1 MPRRVA
7 VHVSKLCLLI
17 FLATI
22 TYNEYLCYWVHYRSW
37 PRVPPSTDET
47 VSVLL
52 VADPQILGEDHE
64 PSGVLGSLRRWDG
77 DRYLHKSYRFA
88 QKHSDLSILSVSFSR
103 WALSGYSVDVVV
115 FLGDLADEASEADGD
130 QLERYALFNGR

>member
-88 QKHSDLSILSVSFSR
+88 QKHSDLSIL
-103 WALSGYSVDVVV
+103 
-115 FLGDLADEASEADGD
+115 
-130 QLERYALFNGR
+130 

>member
-88 QKHSDLSILSVSFSR
+88 QKHSDLMSV
-103 WALSGYSVDVVV
+103 
-115 FLGDLADEASEADGD
+115 
-130 QLERYALFNGR
+130 LFQVGIVGIFR